1 MAEAKTKAAPKV
13 AAKKAAAKKA
23 PAKAKKAPAKKRPAA
38 KTKAKVSTKAKT
50 RARPKAIDTGRNAL
64 LAGLGVY
71 GKAYDQ
77 VLEQFANL
85 QEQVDEAQTRLTE
98 RRKQAEDLYKSLIK
112 RGTAVEKEALK
123 ALADLELD
131 SLADR
136 SKLEAQMKKAKSRF
150 DDLKTKFGK
159 AAYTHLLVS
168 VFFGG
173 ALLPFFMGARFRRII
188 ALRLGA
194 VHW

>member
-1 MAEAKTKAAPKV
+1 MAEAKTKAAPKA
-13 AAKKAAAKKA
+13 AAKKAAVKKS
-23 PAKAKKAPAKKRPAA
+23 PAKAKKAPAKKKPAA
-38 KTKAKVSTKAKT
+38 KTKAKASTKAKT

-98 RRKQAEDLYKSLIK
+98 RRKLAEDLYKSLIK

-159 AAYTHLLVS
+159 AA
-168 VFFGG
+168 
-173 ALLPFFMGARFRRII
+173 
-188 ALRLGA
+188 
-194 VHW
+194 

>member
-1 MAEAKTKAAPKV
+1 MAEAKTKAAPKA
-13 AAKKAAAKKA
+13 AAKKATAKKA
-23 PAKAKKAPAKKRPAA
+23 PAKAKKAPAKRKPAA
-38 KTKAKVSTKAKT
+38 KTKASTNGKN
-50 RARPKAIDTGRNAL
+50 RARPKAIDTGRKAL

-77 VLEQFANL
+77 ALEQFANL

-159 AAYTHLLVS
+159 AA
-168 VFFGG
+168 
-173 ALLPFFMGARFRRII
+173 
-188 ALRLGA
+188 
-194 VHW
+194 

>member
-1 MAEAKTKAAPKV
+1 MAETKPKAAPKA
-13 AAKKAAAKKA
+13 AAKRAAAKKA
-23 PAKAKKAPAKKRPAA
+23 PAKAKKAPAKRKPAA
-38 KTKAKVSTKAKT
+38 KTKASTKGKT

-77 VLEQFANL
+77 ALEQFANL

-159 AAYTHLLVS
+159 AA
-168 VFFGG
+168 
-173 ALLPFFMGARFRRII
+173 
-188 ALRLGA
+188 
-194 VHW
+194 

>member
-1 MAEAKTKAAPKV
+1 MAEANSKAAPKA
-13 AAKKAAAKKA
+13 AAKKAAVKKA
-23 PAKAKKAPAKKRPAA
+23 PAKAKKAPAKKKPAA
-38 KTKAKVSTKAKT
+38 KTKAKAKT

-123 ALADLELD
+123 ALADMELD

-159 AAYTHLLVS
+159 AA
-168 VFFGG
+168 
-173 ALLPFFMGARFRRII
+173 
-188 ALRLGA
+188 
-194 VHW
+194 

>member
-1 MAEAKTKAAPKV
+1 MAEAKTKASPKA
-13 AAKKAAAKKA
+13 AAKKATAKKA
-23 PAKAKKAPAKKRPAA
+23 PAKAKKAPAKRKPAA
-38 KTKAKVSTKAKT
+38 KTKASTKGKT

-77 VLEQFANL
+77 ALEQFANL

-159 AAYTHLLVS
+159 AA
-168 VFFGG
+168 
-173 ALLPFFMGARFRRII
+173 
-188 ALRLGA
+188 
-194 VHW
+194 

>member
-1 MAEAKTKAAPKV
+1 MAEGKTKAAPKA
-13 AAKKAAAKKA
+13 AAKKTAVKKA
-23 PAKAKKAPAKKRPAA
+23 PAKAKKKAPAKKKPAA
-38 KTKAKVSTKAKT
+38 KIKASSKGKT
-50 RARPKAIDTGRNAL
+50 RARPMAIDTGRNAL

-77 VLEQFANL
+77 ALEQFANL
-85 QEQVDEAQTRLTE
+85 QEQVDEAQIRLTE

-123 ALADLELD
+123 ALADLEID

-150 DDLKTKFGK
+150 DHLKTKFGK
-159 AAYTHLLVS
+159 AA
-168 VFFGG
+168 
-173 ALLPFFMGARFRRII
+173 
-188 ALRLGA
+188 
-194 VHW
+194 

>member
-1 MAEAKTKAAPKV
+1 MAEAKIKAAPK
-13 AAKKAAAKKA
+13 AAEKKAAAKKT
-23 PAKAKKAPAKKRPAA
+23 PAKAKKASAKKKPAA
-38 KTKAKVSTKAKT
+38 KTKASTKGKT

-77 VLEQFANL
+77 ALEQFANL

-159 AAYTHLLVS
+159 AA
-168 VFFGG
+168 
-173 ALLPFFMGARFRRII
+173 
-188 ALRLGA
+188 
-194 VHW
+194 

>member
-1 MAEAKTKAAPKV
+1 MGYKTLTLHIGH
-13 AAKKAAAKKA
+13 
-23 PAKAKKAPAKKRPAA
+23 RFM
-38 KTKAKVSTKAKT
+38 KTV
-50 RARPKAIDTGRNAL
+50 
-64 LAGLGVY
+64 
-71 GKAYDQ
+71 
-77 VLEQFANL
+77 
-85 QEQVDEAQTRLTE
+85 QTRLTE

-159 AAYTHLLVS
+159 AA
-168 VFFGG
+168 
-173 ALLPFFMGARFRRII
+173 
-188 ALRLGA
+188 
-194 VHW
+194 

>member
-1 MAEAKTKAAPKV
+1 MAEAKTKAAPK
-13 AAKKAAAKKA
+13 AAEKKAAAKKT
-23 PAKAKKAPAKKRPAA
+23 PAKAKKASAKKKPAA
-38 KTKAKVSTKAKT
+38 KTKASTKGKT

-77 VLEQFANL
+77 ALEQFANL

-159 AAYTHLLVS
+159 AA
-168 VFFGG
+168 
-173 ALLPFFMGARFRRII
+173 
-188 ALRLGA
+188 
-194 VHW
+194 

>member
-1 MAEAKTKAAPKV
+1 MAEAKTKAAPK
-13 AAKKAAAKKA
+13 KATAKKA
-23 PAKAKKAPAKKRPAA
+23 PAKAKKAPAKKKPAA
-38 KTKAKVSTKAKT
+38 KTKASTKGKT

-77 VLEQFANL
+77 ALEQFANL

-98 RRKQAEDLYKSLIK
+98 RRKQAEDLYKALIK

-159 AAYTHLLVS
+159 AA
-168 VFFGG
+168 
-173 ALLPFFMGARFRRII
+173 
-188 ALRLGA
+188 
-194 VHW
+194 

>member
-1 MAEAKTKAAPKV
+1 MAEAKTKTAPKP
-13 AAKKAAAKKA
+13 AAKKAAVKKA
-23 PAKAKKAPAKKRPAA
+23 PAKAKKASAKRKPAA
-38 KTKAKVSTKAKT
+38 KIKASTKGKT

-77 VLEQFANL
+77 ALEQFANL

-131 SLADR
+131 SVADR

-159 AAYTHLLVS
+159 AA
-168 VFFGG
+168 
-173 ALLPFFMGARFRRII
+173 
-188 ALRLGA
+188 
-194 VHW
+194 

>member
-1 MAEAKTKAAPKV
+1 MAEAKTKAAPKA

-23 PAKAKKAPAKKRPAA
+23 PAKAKKAPAKKKPTA
-38 KTKAKVSTKAKT
+38 KTKASTKAKT

-85 QEQVDEAQTRLTE
+85 QEQVDEAQIRLTE

-123 ALADLELD
+123 ALADMELD

-159 AAYTHLLVS
+159 AA
-168 VFFGG
+168 
-173 ALLPFFMGARFRRII
+173 
-188 ALRLGA
+188 
-194 VHW
+194 

>member
-1 MAEAKTKAAPKV
+1 MAEAKNEAAPK
-13 AAKKAAAKKA
+13 AAVKKAAVKKA
-23 PAKAKKAPAKKRPAA
+23 PAKAKKAPAKKKPAA
-38 KTKAKVSTKAKT
+38 KTKAKAKASTKAKT

-77 VLEQFANL
+77 ALEQFASL
-85 QEQVDEAQTRLTE
+85 QEQVDEAQSRLTE
-98 RRKQAEDLYKSLIK
+98 RRKQAADLYKSLIK

-150 DDLKTKFGK
+150 DDLKSKFGK
-159 AAYTHLLVS
+159 AA
-168 VFFGG
+168 
-173 ALLPFFMGARFRRII
+173 
-188 ALRLGA
+188 
-194 VHW
+194 

>member
-1 MAEAKTKAAPKV
+1 MAEAKTKAAPKA

-23 PAKAKKAPAKKRPAA
+23 PAKAKKAPAKKKPAA
-38 KTKAKVSTKAKT
+38 KKKASTKGKT

-77 VLEQFANL
+77 VLEQFSNL

-98 RRKQAEDLYKSLIK
+98 RRQQAEDLYKSLIR

-123 ALADLELD
+123 ALADLEID

-150 DDLKTKFGK
+150 DDLKTKLGK
-159 AAYTHLLVS
+159 AA
-168 VFFGG
+168 
-173 ALLPFFMGARFRRII
+173 
-188 ALRLGA
+188 
-194 VHW
+194 

>member
-1 MAEAKTKAAPKV
+1 MAEAKTKAAPK
-13 AAKKAAAKKA
+13 AAEKKAAAKKT
-23 PAKAKKAPAKKRPAA
+23 PAKAKKAPAKKKPAA
-38 KTKAKVSTKAKT
+38 KTKASSKGKT

-77 VLEQFANL
+77 ALEQFANL

-159 AAYTHLLVS
+159 AA
-168 VFFGG
+168 
-173 ALLPFFMGARFRRII
+173 
-188 ALRLGA
+188 
-194 VHW
+194 

>member
-1 MAEAKTKAAPKV
+1 MAEAKIKAAPKA

-23 PAKAKKAPAKKRPAA
+23 PAKAKKAQAKRKPAA
-38 KTKAKVSTKAKT
+38 KTKASTKGKT

-77 VLEQFANL
+77 ALEQFANL

-159 AAYTHLLVS
+159 AA
-168 VFFGG
+168 
-173 ALLPFFMGARFRRII
+173 
-188 ALRLGA
+188 
-194 VHW
+194 

>member
-1 MAEAKTKAAPKV
+1 MNHTIYGRYLLALGRNEE
-13 AAKKAAAKKA
+13 AAKYSGINTDRMLILAY
-23 PAKAKKAPAKKRPAA
+23 
-38 KTKAKVSTKAKT
+38 VICS
-50 RARPKAIDTGRNAL
+50 L

-77 VLEQFANL
+77 VLEQFSSL
-85 QEQVDEAQTRLTE
+85 QEQVDEAQSHLTE

-112 RGTAVEKEALK
+112 RGTAVEREALK

-150 DDLKTKFGK
+150 DDLKSKFGK
-159 AAYTHLLVS
+159 AA
-168 VFFGG
+168 
-173 ALLPFFMGARFRRII
+173 
-188 ALRLGA
+188 
-194 VHW
+194 

>member
-1 MAEAKTKAAPKV
+1 MADAKTKATR
-13 AAKKAAAKKA
+13 KAAAKKVT
-23 PAKAKKAPAKKRPAA
+23 AKKAPTQGKKALAKRKPAA
-38 KTKAKVSTKAKT
+38 KSKASTKGKT

-77 VLEQFANL
+77 ALEQFANL

-136 SKLEAQMKKAKSRF
+136 SKLEAQMKRAKSRF
-150 DDLKTKFGK
+150 DDLKTRFGK
-159 AAYTHLLVS
+159 AA
-168 VFFGG
+168 
-173 ALLPFFMGARFRRII
+173 
-188 ALRLGA
+188 
-194 VHW
+194 

>member
-1 MAEAKTKAAPKV
+1 MAEAKTKAAPKA
-13 AAKKAAAKKA
+13 AAKKVTAKKA
-23 PAKAKKAPAKKRPAA
+23 PAKAKKAPAKRKPAA
-38 KTKAKVSTKAKT
+38 KTKASTKGKT

-77 VLEQFANL
+77 ALEQFANL

-159 AAYTHLLVS
+159 AA
-168 VFFGG
+168 
-173 ALLPFFMGARFRRII
+173 
-188 ALRLGA
+188 
-194 VHW
+194 

>member
-1 MAEAKTKAAPKV
+1 MAKAKTKAAPK
-13 AAKKAAAKKA
+13 AAVKKAAVKKA
-23 PAKAKKAPAKKRPAA
+23 SAKAKKAPAKKKPAA
-38 KTKAKVSTKAKT
+38 KAKT

-77 VLEQFANL
+77 VLEQFATL
-85 QEQVDEAQTRLTE
+85 QEQVDEAQTRLAE
-98 RRKQAEDLYKSLIK
+98 RRKQADDLYKSLVK

-159 AAYTHLLVS
+159 AA
-168 VFFGG
+168 
-173 ALLPFFMGARFRRII
+173 
-188 ALRLGA
+188 
-194 VHW
+194 

>member
-1 MAEAKTKAAPKV
+1 MAEAKTKSTPKA
-13 AAKKAAAKKA
+13 AAKKAASKKA
-23 PAKAKKAPAKKRPAA
+23 PAKAKKAPTTAKKAPAKKKPAA
-38 KTKAKVSTKAKT
+38 KTQAKASTKAQT

-77 VLEQFANL
+77 LLEQFSSL
-85 QEQVDEAQTRLTE
+85 QEQVDDAQSRLTE
-98 RRKQAEDLYKSLIK
+98 RRKQAEDLYKSLVK
-112 RGTAVEKEALK
+112 RGTTGEKDALK

-150 DDLKTKFGK
+150 EDLRTKFGQ
-159 AAYTHLLVS
+159 AA
-168 VFFGG
+168 
-173 ALLPFFMGARFRRII
+173 
-188 ALRLGA
+188 
-194 VHW
+194 

>member
-1 MAEAKTKAAPKV
+1 MAEAKTKAAPKA
-13 AAKKAAAKKA
+13 AAKKAAVKKA
-23 PAKAKKAPAKKRPAA
+23 PAKAKKAPAKKKPAA
-38 KTKAKVSTKAKT
+38 KTKASTKAKT

-98 RRKQAEDLYKSLIK
+98 RRKQAEDLYRSLVK

-136 SKLEAQMKKAKSRF
+136 SKLEAQMKKARSRF
-150 DDLKTKFGK
+150 DDLKIKFGN
-159 AAYTHLLVS
+159 AA
-168 VFFGG
+168 
-173 ALLPFFMGARFRRII
+173 
-188 ALRLGA
+188 
-194 VHW
+194 

>member
-1 MAEAKTKAAPKV
+1 MSEAKTKVAPK
-13 AAKKAAAKKA
+13 ALAKKAAAKRA
-23 PAKAKKAPAKKRPAA
+23 PAKAKKAPAKRKPAA
-38 KTKAKVSTKAKT
+38 KTKASTKGKT

-77 VLEQFANL
+77 ALEQFANL

-159 AAYTHLLVS
+159 AA
-168 VFFGG
+168 
-173 ALLPFFMGARFRRII
+173 
-188 ALRLGA
+188 
-194 VHW
+194 